1 MKYNEIIKRVNKA
14 TTLKTVKK
22 YADMLGVKLGNTK
35 DVNKARNRV
44 INKATS
50 ERESISQEV
59 EKYKQKAF
67 NKSIERYQKAAM
79 KHNEQAIKMTF
90 YAMQK
95 LGKITTNVQE
105 YLQGKEL
112 NLSQRSNITYQR
124 SNTPFKIEDYDN
136 IEFSD
141 IKSVNRRIKTL
152 ERLNKRLTK
161 KQVEKELISSKVSK
175 QNFENKLQGYI
186 DAGNLSQNSKDLLM
200 AEFDKLNALQ
210 QEVLVN
216 NVIKN
221 MPNKYGKANDE
232 EGEEISLNLENKLL
246 NEINNVSTYF

>member
-1 MKYNEIIKRVNKA
+1 MKYNEIIKKVNNA

-22 YADMLGVKLGNTK
+22 YADMIGVKLGNTK

-44 INKATS
+44 INKAIT
-50 ERESISQEV
+50 ERDTISQEV
-59 EKYKQKAF
+59 AKNKQKAF
-67 NKSIERYQKAAM
+67 NKALERYQKTAM
-79 KHNEQAIKMTF
+79 KHNEKAIKMTF

-124 SNTPFKIEDYDN
+124 SNSPFKIEDYNN
-136 IEFSD
+136 IEFEN
-141 IKSVNRRIKTL
+141 IKSVNRRIRSL
-152 ERLNKRLTK
+152 ERLDKRLTK

-175 QNFENKLQGYI
+175 QNFEKKLQGYV
-186 DAGNLSQNSKDLLM
+186 DAGNLSENTKDILMTQFNS
-200 AEFDKLNALQ
+200 LNALQ

-216 NVIKN
+216 NVVKN
-221 MPNKYGKANDE
+221 MPNKYSKANDE
-232 EGEEISLNLENKLL
+232 EGEEISINLENKLT
-246 NEINNVSTYF
+246 NEINNISTYF

>member
-1 MKYNEIIKRVNKA
+1 MKYNEIIKKVNKA

-22 YADMLGVKLGNTK
+22 YAEKLGVKLGNTK
-35 DVNKARNRV
+35 DVNKARNKV
-44 INKATS
+44 INRAIS

-59 EKYKQKAF
+59 EKYKQKTF
-67 NKSIERYQKAAM
+67 NKALERYQKAAM

-124 SNTPFKIEDYDN
+124 SNTPFKIEDFNN
-136 IEFSD
+136 IEFAD
-141 IKSVNRRIKTL
+141 IKSVNRRIRTL
-152 ERLNKRLTK
+152 ERLDKRLTK
-161 KQVEKELISSKVSK
+161 KQVEKELITSKVSK
-175 QNFENKLQGYI
+175 QNFENKLQGYV
-186 DAGNLSQNSKDLLM
+186 DAGNLSENSKDILM
-200 AEFDKLNALQ
+200 VNFNKLNSLQ

-216 NVIKN
+216 NVVKN
-221 MPNKYGKANDE
+221 MPNKYAKANDE
-232 EGEEISLNLENKLL
+232 EGDEISVNLENKLA
-246 NEINNVSTYF
+246 NEINNISTYF

>member
-1 MKYNEIIKRVNKA
+1 MKYNEIINKVTNA
-14 TTLKTVKK
+14 KTLKTVKK
-22 YADMLGVKLGNTK
+22 YAEMLGVKLGNTK
-35 DVNKARNRV
+35 DVNKARNRI
-44 INKATS
+44 INKAIS

-67 NKSIERYQKAAM
+67 NKALERYQKTAM

-124 SNTPFKIEDYDN
+124 SNTPFKIEDYNN
-136 IEFSD
+136 IEFTD
-141 IKSVNRRIKTL
+141 IKSVNRRIRTL
-152 ERLNKRLTK
+152 ERLDKRLTK
-161 KQVEKELISSKVSK
+161 KQVEKELITSKVSK
-175 QNFENKLQGYI
+175 QNFENKLQGYV
-186 DAGNLSQNSKDLLM
+186 DAGNLSENSKDILM
-200 AEFDKLNALQ
+200 VNFNKLNALQ
-210 QEVLVN
+210 QEVLLN

-221 MPNKYGKANDE
+221 MPDKYQKANDE
-232 EGEEISLNLENKLL
+232 EGDEISVNLENKLS
-246 NEINNVSTYF
+246 NEINNISTYF

>member
-1 MKYNEIIKRVNKA
+1 MKYNEILKRVNKA

-22 YADMLGVKLGNTK
+22 YADMLGIKLGNTK

-44 INKATS
+44 INRVTS
-50 ERESISQEV
+50 EKKSIKQEV
-59 EKYKQKAF
+59 AEYKQKAF
-67 NKSIERYQKAAM
+67 NKAKERYKKAAM
-79 KHNEQAIKMTF
+79 KHNEKAIKMTF
-90 YAMQK
+90 YGMQK

-136 IEFSD
+136 IEFAD
-141 IKSVNRRIKTL
+141 IKSVNRRIKSL
-152 ERLNKRLTK
+152 ERLDKRLTK

-175 QNFENKLQGYI
+175 QNFENKLQGYV
-186 DAGNLSQNSKDLLM
+186 DAGNLSQNSKDLLI

-216 NVIKN
+216 NVVKN
-221 MPNKYGKANDE
+221 MPNKYPKANDE

>member
-50 ERESISQEV
+50 ETKSIKQEV

-67 NKSIERYQKAAM
+67 NKAVERYQKVAM
-79 KHNEQAIKMTF
+79 KHNEKAIKMTF
-90 YAMQK
+90 HAMQK

-112 NLSQRSNITYQR
+112 NLSERSNITYQR
-124 SNTPFKIEDYDN
+124 SNTPFKIEDYNN
-136 IEFSD
+136 IEFAD
-141 IKSVNRRIKTL
+141 IKSVNRRIKAL
-152 ERLNKRLTK
+152 ERLDKRLTK

-175 QNFENKLQGYI
+175 QNFENKLQGYV
-186 DAGNLSQNSKDLLM
+186 DAGNLSQNSKDLLT

-216 NVIKN
+216 NVVKN
-221 MPNKYGKANDE
+221 MPNKYPKANDE
-232 EGEEISLNLENKLL
+232 EGDEISLNLENKLL